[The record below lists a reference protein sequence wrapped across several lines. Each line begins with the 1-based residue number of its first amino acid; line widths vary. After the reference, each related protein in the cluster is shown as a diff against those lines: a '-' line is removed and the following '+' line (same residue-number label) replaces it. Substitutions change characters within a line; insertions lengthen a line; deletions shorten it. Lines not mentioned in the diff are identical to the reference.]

1 MHKTLN
7 PNDRQED
14 EDNIGVYP
22 KTTLKM
28 VLETVCQGT
37 DVIVQ

>member
-7 PNDRQED
+7 PNDRQEG

-22 KTTLKM
+22 KMTLKM
-28 VLETVCQGT
+28 ALKIVGQCI